1 MFMLFWRP
9 PPGESNRFFVVDLF
23 RGEEWGCCSVVLQC
37 GGCVEV
43 DESVSSGGGRQ
54 ASLSQGQERQGK
66 EIPAL
71 RTEQNNFKIRRCS
84 KTFRA
89 EFSLFKQ

>member
-1 MFMLFWRP
+1 MLFWRP

-37 GGCVEV
+37 GGYVEV
-43 DESVSSGGGRQ
+43 DVSVVVEVSRQ
-54 ASLSQGQERQGK
+54 VLSQGQERQGK

-71 RTEQNNFKIRRCS
+71 QTEQNNFKIQRCS
-84 KTFRA
+84 KTF
-89 EFSLFKQ
+89 